1 MNCAPV
7 ARLVKAAVL
16 YTVSYVGSNPTG
28 STTLDSFP
36 YQSYFHEME
45 VIKTHV
51 PNLYKEFQH
60 LSPEEIQE
68 LYSEVLDRWTWD
80 TGSEEDRQLLEKLDR
95 ERWYRDKNKSR
106 KLTAKWTV
114 EAQQDL
120 VSEIGDGAREA
131 MLEAVAQEMADTLD
145 KEILDAAWKQVSK

>member
-1 MNCAPV
+1 
-7 ARLVKAAVL
+7 
-16 YTVSYVGSNPTG
+16 
-28 STTLDSFP
+28 
-36 YQSYFHEME
+36 ME
-45 VIKTHV
+45 VVKTHV

-60 LSPEEIQE
+60 LSPKEIQE

-114 EAQQDL
+114 EAQEDL
-120 VSEIGDGAREA
+120 QSEIGEGVREELIDA
-131 MLEAVAQEMADTLD
+131 IADELD
-145 KEILDAAWKQVSK
+145 KEIMDAAWKQVSK